1 MTPAGWRTSGRS
13 VAILLAGSPGSGK
26 STSLGEV
33 FSRGDD
39 EVTGGRPREAFTVID
54 ADEVKGRLIEQAR
67 CDGSLESFIK
77 PGVVRDLEAV
87 GEVFSDLDLASLVH
101 EESSMIA
108 RKVRIRA
115 VSERRDLVV
124 DQVCSSP
131 RKTAELVD
139 ELVASGYRVSVV
151 EINAT
156 REFSLES
163 TFGRYVAVAADG
175 GQARRVPTE
184 VVENVFDT
192 DGSSRPRQSVE
203 ALLCREPCPVAA
215 WRRYDAI
222 VPGAPL
228 VLTQQGSRGSDG
240 VMRRVAPQPLQAPR
254 RRSKTDVLA
263 GRDERARQLLERSR
277 RLPDAAR
284 RRPDLGR

>member
-1 MTPAGWRTSGRS
+1 MRVCLLHPMTPAGWRTSGRS

-39 EVTGGRPREAFTVID
+39 EVAGGRPREVFTVID

-108 RKVRIRA
+108 REARIRA

-131 RKTAELVD
+131 RKTA

-175 GQARRVPTE
+175 G
-184 VVENVFDT
+184 
-192 DGSSRPRQSVE
+192 
-203 ALLCREPCPVAA
+203 
-215 WRRYDAI
+215 
-222 VPGAPL
+222 
-228 VLTQQGSRGSDG
+228 
-240 VMRRVAPQPLQAPR
+240 
-254 RRSKTDVLA
+254 
-263 GRDERARQLLERSR
+263 
-277 RLPDAAR
+277 
-284 RRPDLGR
+284 